1 MPKRPDN
8 QAWRYW
14 RTVIGVVVA
23 VAVLVIGG
31 LTGHVT
37 RADNLNC
44 SVAKCV
50 ALTFDDGPG
59 PYTDRLLQILKDN
72 DAKATFFLIGNKVAA
87 NPAAAKRIADAGME
101 IGSHT
106 WEHPNMTTIPPED
119 IAGQFARAN
128 DAITAATG
136 RTPTLYR
143 PAGGLSND
151 AVRRTAATFGQAEI
165 LWDVIPF
172 DWANDS
178 NTAATRLL
186 LMTQIKPGSVV
197 LFHDTYSSTVD
208 LVYQFI
214 PVLKANGYRL
224 VTVSELLGPRA
235 PEAATEAGR
244 TGRPSTNSTTS
255 RPLTSRR
262 CPTRPH
268 PSRCP
273 TSRSPTFPAKTR
285 AGRTTVRR
293 ARGSAADAHPP
304 SARRLLAHYALG
316 LAIAYVLA
324 VLDASAVLVPL
335 RGHTYVDF
343 AEKNMVLVSVL
354 VVLGTVGVAV
364 GGVLLLAPTLRWFVP
379 ATSPPRSSES
389 PRSSSA
395 AASRPSW

>member
-1 MPKRPDN
+1 MPKRPDS

-14 RTVIGVVVA
+14 RTVFGVVA
-23 VAVLVIGG
+23 AGAVLVIGG

-37 RADNLNC
+37 RADNLSC
-44 SVAKCV
+44 SVVKCV

-87 NPAAAKRIADAGME
+87 NPAGAKRIADAGME

-106 WEHPNMTTIPPED
+106 WEHPNMATIPPED
-119 IAGQFARAN
+119 IAGQFSRAN

-143 PAGGLSND
+143 PAGGLSSE
-151 AVRRTAATFGQAEI
+151 AVRQTAARFGLAEI

-178 NTAATRLL
+178 NTAATRYM
-186 LMTQIKPGSVV
+186 LMTYIKPGSVV

-235 PEAATEAGR
+235 PGSSY
-244 TGRPSTNSTTS
+244 GS
-255 RPLTSRR
+255 RENGPPVNGL
-262 CPTRPH
+262 H
-268 PSRCP
+268 DI
-273 TSRSPTFPAKTR
+273 PA
-285 AGRTTVRR
+285 
-293 ARGSAADAHPP
+293 SE
-304 SARRLLAHYALG
+304 
-316 LAIAYVLA
+316 I
-324 VLDASAVLVPL
+324 
-335 RGHTYVDF
+335 
-343 AEKNMVLVSVL
+343 
-354 VVLGTVGVAV
+354 
-364 GGVLLLAPTLRWFVP
+364 PTLP
-379 ATSPPRSSES
+379 NTPSPKPMPNFPITDIPGQNSGG
-389 PRSSSA
+389 PNNGA
-395 AASRPSW
+395 